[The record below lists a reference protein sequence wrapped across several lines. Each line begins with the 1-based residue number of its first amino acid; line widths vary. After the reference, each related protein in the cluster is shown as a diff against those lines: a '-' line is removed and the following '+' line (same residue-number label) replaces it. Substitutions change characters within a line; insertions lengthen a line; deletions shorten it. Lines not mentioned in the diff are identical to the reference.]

1 MGHFGG
7 WPRAW
12 FRQTRERDEPHDVKT
27 AHGYSRAREAMA
39 FVAFHL
45 SDVMIGGRSGIDR
58 FVRISAGAAA
68 NLASP
73 GECFTLRQVR
83 AIPMY
88 WIREPA
94 DGWHRGV
101 TRWI

>member
-1 MGHFGG
+1 MRSLGRGGGKPANAMVTVRSVGFHYMGHFGG

-12 FRQTRERDEPHDVKT
+12 LRQTRERDEPHDVKT

-68 NLASP
+68 NVAGP
-73 GECFTLRQVR
+73 GE
-83 AIPMY
+83 
-88 WIREPA
+88 
-94 DGWHRGV
+94 
-101 TRWI
+101 